1 MLDLGQ
7 SSGGEESDGGLETS
21 RVVYSSY
28 KPPDN
33 RSTGKTGKLANL
45 WDSFLGNKVRNISI
59 KFARKTTSIA
69 VVNFSSMRFGLK
81 ISEKESYWPDL
92 N

>member
-1 MLDLGQ
+1 MGQ

-45 WDSFLGNKVRNISI
+45 WDSFLGNKVGNISI
-59 KFARKTTSIA
+59 EFARKIIATA
-69 VVNFSSMRFGLK
+69 VVNFSPIWSRLG
-81 ISEKESYWPDL
+81 ISEKEAY
-92 N
+92 